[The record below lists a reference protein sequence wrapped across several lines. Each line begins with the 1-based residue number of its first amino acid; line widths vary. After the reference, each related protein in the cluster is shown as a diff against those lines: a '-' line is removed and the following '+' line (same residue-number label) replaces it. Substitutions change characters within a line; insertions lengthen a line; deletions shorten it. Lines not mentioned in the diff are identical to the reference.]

1 MNFIIVND
9 EKFILM
15 VGIILDLGDFGEIIL
30 VVDSKV

>member
-15 VGIILDLGDFGEIIL
+15 VDIILDLGDFGEVIF
-30 VVDSKV
+30 VVDNEV